1 MKYMQSNQQLT
12 LTPLLKDIGKQ
23 FISRNIDKYVS
34 YYRITEN
41 SKNTKYISS
50 IDYDGN
56 LDEALKNV
64 SQNIELK
71 ASYCLDECYSILDL
85 LNISY
90 NQLLIGQADCI
101 LINRG
106 QSNLLKLTNDKNP
119 ESNIAIVV
127 DIDSVKRDL
136 IEEDK
141 KRNSIIYQIKIVD
154 WIGASI
160 IFGILVIVTGI
171 YKILR

>member
-1 MKYMQSNQQLT
+1 MQSNQQ

-41 SKNTKYISS
+41 NKNKTYIST
-50 IDYDGN
+50 INYDGN
-56 LDEALKNV
+56 LDEALKKV

-106 QSNLLKLTNDKNP
+106 QSNLLKLTNDQNP
-119 ESNIAIVV
+119 ESNIAIFV
-127 DIDSVKRDL
+127 DTDSVKRDL

-141 KRNSIIYQIKIVD
+141 KRNRIIYQRKIVD
-154 WIGASI
+154 WIGSSMI
-160 IFGILVIVTGI
+160 VGILVAYVGI
-171 YKILR
+171 EIYRSSQ

>member
-1 MKYMQSNQQLT
+1 MQSNQQLT

>member
-1 MKYMQSNQQLT
+1 MKYMQSNQQ

-41 SKNTKYISS
+41 NKNKTYIST
-50 IDYDGN
+50 INYDGN
-56 LDEALKNV
+56 LDEALKKV

-90 NQLLIGQADCI
+90 NQLLIEQADCI

-119 ESNIAIVV
+119 ESNIAIFV
-127 DIDSVKRDL
+127 DTDSVKRDL

-141 KRNSIIYQIKIVD
+141 KRNSTIYQRKIVN
-154 WIGASI
+154 WIASALG
-160 IFGILVIVTGI
+160 GILVVFAGMEI
-171 YKILR
+171 YKSFQ

>member
-1 MKYMQSNQQLT
+1 MQSNQQLT
-12 LTPLLKDIGKQ
+12 TLLKDIGKQ
-23 FISRNIDKYVS
+23 FISRNIDKYIS
-34 YYRITEN
+34 YYKITEN
-41 SKNTKYISS
+41 SKNKTYIST
-50 IDYDGN
+50 INYDGN

-71 ASYCLDECYSILDL
+71 ASYCLDDCYSILDL

-90 NQLLIGQADCI
+90 NQLLIGQAVCI

-119 ESNIAIVV
+119 ESNISIVV

-141 KRNSIIYQIKIVD
+141 KRNSIIYQRKILDWIWSSMIVGILLVAYVGIKIYR
-154 WIGASI
+154 SSQ
-160 IFGILVIVTGI
+160 
-171 YKILR
+171 

>member
-1 MKYMQSNQQLT
+1 MQSNQQLT
-12 LTPLLKDIGKQ
+12 TLLKDIGKQ
-23 FISRNIDKYVS
+23 FTSRNIDKYIS
-34 YYRITEN
+34 YYKITDNSEN
-41 SKNTKYISS
+41 KTYIS
-50 IDYDGN
+50 IINYDGN
-56 LDEALKNV
+56 LDEALKKV

-71 ASYCLDECYSILDL
+71 ASYCLDDCYSILDL

-106 QSNLLKLTNDKNP
+106 HSNLLKLTNDKNP

-127 DIDSVKRDL
+127 DIDFVKRDL

-141 KRNSIIYQIKIVD
+141 KRNSIIYQRKIVD
-154 WIGASI
+154 WIGNSI
-160 IFGILVIVTGI
+160 IVGILVAYVVMGI
-171 YKILR
+171 YKSLR